1 MLRKIEKSI
10 FLSKPIIG
18 IVTRLEN
25 NMHKIN
31 KSLIDNITKCGGLCL
46 GIINEE
52 RYSYEFLDRDKLI
65 IDNILKICDGFV
77 IPGGSTESYLDKYI
91 IEYATKNNI
100 PILGICLGMQEMSSF
115 LDLEEV
121 SNHNKS
127 NRYVHKVNIDKNS
140 LLYKIF
146 KKDIYVNSRH
156 NYKIKNLNGY
166 KVVGSCL
173 DVIEAIE
180 KDDNTFN
187 VGVQWHPE
195 DIDNEELFDKYVKNI
210 SKKPVEFGKNV

>member
-121 SNHNKS
+121 PNHNKS

-166 KVVGSCL
+166 KVVGRCL

-180 KDDNTFN
+180 KEDNTFN
-187 VGVQWHPE
+187 VGIQWHPE
-195 DIDNEELFDKYVKNI
+195 DIDNEELFNYFINSTIIDKK
-210 SKKPVEFGKNV
+210 SK

>member
-25 NMHKIN
+25 NIHKIN

-180 KDDNTFN
+180 RDDNTFN

-195 DIDNEELFDKYVKNI
+195 DIDNEELFDYFINSTIFDKNF
-210 SKKPVEFGKNV
+210 K

>member
-46 GIINEE
+46 GIINEG
-52 RYSYEFLDRDKLI
+52 RYSYEFLDRDKSI

-77 IPGGSTESYLDKYI
+77 IPGGSTECYLDKYI

-195 DIDNEELFDKYVKNI
+195 DIDNEELFDYFINSTIIDKNF
-210 SKKPVEFGKNV
+210 K

>member
-25 NMHKIN
+25 NIHKIN

-180 KDDNTFN
+180 RDDNTFN

-195 DIDNEELFDKYVKNI
+195 DIDNEELFDYFINSTIIDKNF
-210 SKKPVEFGKNV
+210 K

>member
-52 RYSYEFLDRDKLI
+52 RYSNEFLDRDKLI

-180 KDDNTFN
+180 RDDNTFN

-195 DIDNEELFDKYVKNI
+195 DIDNEELFDYFINSTTIDKNF
-210 SKKPVEFGKNV
+210 K

>member
-25 NMHKIN
+25 NIHKIN

-195 DIDNEELFDKYVKNI
+195 DIDNEELFDYFINSTIIDKIFK
-210 SKKPVEFGKNV
+210 

>member
-180 KDDNTFN
+180 KEDNTFN
-187 VGVQWHPE
+187 VGIQWHPE
-195 DIDNEELFDKYVKNI
+195 DIDNEELFNYFINSTIIDKKF
-210 SKKPVEFGKNV
+210 K

>member
-65 IDNILKICDGFV
+65 IDKILKICDGFV

-121 SNHNKS
+121 PNHNKS

-180 KDDNTFN
+180 RDDNTFN

-195 DIDNEELFDKYVKNI
+195 DIDNEELFDYFINSTIIDKNF
-210 SKKPVEFGKNV
+210 K

>member
-180 KDDNTFN
+180 RDDNTFN

-195 DIDNEELFDKYVKNI
+195 DIDNEELFEYFINSTIIDKKF
-210 SKKPVEFGKNV
+210 K

>member
-52 RYSYEFLDRDKLI
+52 RYSCEFLDRDKLI

-121 SNHNKS
+121 PNHNKS

-156 NYKIKNLNGY
+156 NYKIKN
-166 KVVGSCL
+166 
-173 DVIEAIE
+173 
-180 KDDNTFN
+180 
-187 VGVQWHPE
+187 
-195 DIDNEELFDKYVKNI
+195 
-210 SKKPVEFGKNV
+210 

>member
-77 IPGGSTESYLDKYI
+77 IPGGSTESFLDKYI

-180 KDDNTFN
+180 RDDNTFN

-195 DIDNEELFDKYVKNI
+195 DIDNEELFDYFINSTIIDKIFK
-210 SKKPVEFGKNV
+210 

>member
-52 RYSYEFLDRDKLI
+52 RYSCEFLDRDKLI

-121 SNHNKS
+121 PNHNKS

-166 KVVGSCL
+166 KVAGRCL

-180 KDDNTFN
+180 KEDNTFN
-187 VGVQWHPE
+187 VGIQWHPE
-195 DIDNEELFDKYVKNI
+195 DINNEELFNYFINSTIIDKKF
-210 SKKPVEFGKNV
+210 K

>member
-52 RYSYEFLDRDKLI
+52 RYSCEFLDRDKLI

-121 SNHNKS
+121 PNHNKS

-156 NYKIKNLNGY
+156 NYNIKNLNGY
-166 KVVGSCL
+166 KVVGRCL

-180 KDDNTFN
+180 KEDNTFN
-187 VGVQWHPE
+187 VGIQWHPE
-195 DIDNEELFDKYVKNI
+195 DIDNEELFNYFINSTIIYKK
-210 SKKPVEFGKNV
+210 SK

>member
-156 NYKIKNLNGY
+156 NYKINNLNGY

-180 KDDNTFN
+180 RDDNTFN

-195 DIDNEELFDKYVKNI
+195 DIDNEELFDYFINSTIIDKIFK
-210 SKKPVEFGKNV
+210 

>member
-52 RYSYEFLDRDKLI
+52 RYSCEFLDRDKLI

-121 SNHNKS
+121 PNHNKS

-166 KVVGSCL
+166 KVVSRCL

-180 KDDNTFN
+180 KEDNTFN
-187 VGVQWHPE
+187 VGIQWHPE
-195 DIDNEELFDKYVKNI
+195 DIDNEELFNYFINSTIIDKKF
-210 SKKPVEFGKNV
+210 K

>member
-52 RYSYEFLDRDKLI
+52 RYSCEFLDRDKLI

-100 PILGICLGMQEMSSF
+100 PILGICLGMQEIGCLF
-115 LDLEEV
+115 GGRV
-121 SNHNKS
+121 VKANHLHHS
-127 NRYVHKVNIDKNS
+127 PLNRVHKVYINKKSKLYQITGTDKM
-140 LLYKIF
+140 L
-146 KKDIYVNSRH
+146 VNSRH
-156 NYKIKNLNGY
+156 HDRLICSHLYVSAISEDG
-166 KVVGSCL
+166 
-173 DVIEAIE
+173 VIEAIE
-180 KDDNTFN
+180 IPGYKFCI
-187 VGVQWHPE
+187 GVQWHPE
-195 DIDNEELFDKYVKNI
+195 NLITFDKYSQSLFK
-210 SKKPVEFGKNV
+210 EFINSCKE

>member
-77 IPGGSTESYLDKYI
+77 IPGGSTESFLDKYI

-180 KDDNTFN
+180 RDDNTFN

-195 DIDNEELFDKYVKNI
+195 DIDNEELFEYFINSTIIDKIFK
-210 SKKPVEFGKNV
+210 

>member
-25 NMHKIN
+25 NIHKIN

-77 IPGGSTESYLDKYI
+77 IPGGSTESFLDKYI

-180 KDDNTFN
+180 RDDNTFN

-195 DIDNEELFDKYVKNI
+195 DIDNEELFDYFINSTIIDKIFK
-210 SKKPVEFGKNV
+210 

>member
-65 IDNILKICDGFV
+65 IDNVLKICDGFV

-166 KVVGSCL
+166 KVAGRCL

-180 KDDNTFN
+180 RDDNTFN

-195 DIDNEELFDKYVKNI
+195 DIDNEELFDYFINSITIDKNF
-210 SKKPVEFGKNV
+210 K

>member
-77 IPGGSTESYLDKYI
+77 IPGGSTESFLDKYI

-180 KDDNTFN
+180 KEDNTFN

-195 DIDNEELFDKYVKNI
+195 DIDNEELFEYFINSTIIDKIFK
-210 SKKPVEFGKNV
+210 

>member
-180 KDDNTFN
+180 RDDNTFN

-195 DIDNEELFDKYVKNI
+195 DIDNEELFNYFINSTIIDKKF
-210 SKKPVEFGKNV
+210 K

>member
-180 KDDNTFN
+180 RDDNTFN

-195 DIDNEELFDKYVKNI
+195 DIDNEELFDYFINSTIFDKNF
-210 SKKPVEFGKNV
+210 K

>member
-121 SNHNKS
+121 PNHNKS

-180 KDDNTFN
+180 KEDNTFN
-187 VGVQWHPE
+187 VGIQWHPE
-195 DIDNEELFDKYVKNI
+195 DIDNEELFNYFINSTIIDKKF
-210 SKKPVEFGKNV
+210 K

>member
-25 NMHKIN
+25 NIHKIN

-91 IEYATKNNI
+91 IEYAIKNNI

-180 KDDNTFN
+180 RDDNTFN

-195 DIDNEELFDKYVKNI
+195 DIDNEELFEYFINSTIFDKNFK
-210 SKKPVEFGKNV
+210 

>member
-91 IEYATKNNI
+91 IDYATKNNI

-195 DIDNEELFDKYVKNI
+195 DIDNEELFDYFINSTIIDKIFK
-210 SKKPVEFGKNV
+210 

>member
-195 DIDNEELFDKYVKNI
+195 DIDNEELFDYFINSTIFDKNF
-210 SKKPVEFGKNV
+210 K

>member
-31 KSLIDNITKCGGLCL
+31 KSIIDNITKCGGLCL

-156 NYKIKNLNGY
+156 NYKIKNLNSY
-166 KVVGSCL
+166 KAVGSCL

-180 KDDNTFN
+180 RDDNTFN

-195 DIDNEELFDKYVKNI
+195 DIDNEELFDYFINSTIIDKIFK
-210 SKKPVEFGKNV
+210 

>member
-195 DIDNEELFDKYVKNI
+195 DIDNEELFDYFINSTIIDKIFK
-210 SKKPVEFGKNV
+210 

>member
-180 KDDNTFN
+180 RDDNTFN

-195 DIDNEELFDKYVKNI
+195 DIDNEELFEYFINSTIIDKIFK
-210 SKKPVEFGKNV
+210 

>member
-166 KVVGSCL
+166 KAVGSCL

-180 KDDNTFN
+180 RDDNTFN

-195 DIDNEELFDKYVKNI
+195 DIDNEELFEYFINSTIIDKIFK
-210 SKKPVEFGKNV
+210 

>member
-25 NMHKIN
+25 NIHKIN

-77 IPGGSTESYLDKYI
+77 IPGGSTESFLDKYI

-127 NRYVHKVNIDKNS
+127 NRYVHKVNIDKDS

-180 KDDNTFN
+180 RDDNTFN

-195 DIDNEELFDKYVKNI
+195 DIDNEELFDYFINSTIIDKIFK
-210 SKKPVEFGKNV
+210 

>member
-77 IPGGSTESYLDKYI
+77 IPGGSTESFLDKYI

-127 NRYVHKVNIDKNS
+127 NRYVHKVNIDKDS

-180 KDDNTFN
+180 RDDNTFN

-195 DIDNEELFDKYVKNI
+195 DIDNEELFDYFINSTTIDKNF
-210 SKKPVEFGKNV
+210 K

>member
-25 NMHKIN
+25 NIHKIN

-91 IEYATKNNI
+91 IDYATKNNI

-195 DIDNEELFDKYVKNI
+195 DIDNEELFDYFINSTIIDKIFK
-210 SKKPVEFGKNV
+210 

>member
-52 RYSYEFLDRDKLI
+52 RYSNEFLDRDKLI

-77 IPGGSTESYLDKYI
+77 IPGGSTESFLDKYI

-166 KVVGSCL
+166 KAVGSCL

-180 KDDNTFN
+180 RDDNTFN

-195 DIDNEELFDKYVKNI
+195 DIDNEELFDYFINSTIFDKNF
-210 SKKPVEFGKNV
+210 K

>member
-46 GIINEE
+46 GIINEG
-52 RYSYEFLDRDKLI
+52 RYSYEFLDRDKSI

-195 DIDNEELFDKYVKNI
+195 DIDNEELFDYFINSTIIDKNF
-210 SKKPVEFGKNV
+210 K

>member
-31 KSLIDNITKCGGLCL
+31 KSIIDNITKCGGLCL

-65 IDNILKICDGFV
+65 IDNILKMCDGFV
-77 IPGGSTESYLDKYI
+77 IPGGSTESFLDKYI

-180 KDDNTFN
+180 RDDNTFN

-195 DIDNEELFDKYVKNI
+195 DINNEELFDYFINSTTIDKNF
-210 SKKPVEFGKNV
+210 K

>member
-121 SNHNKS
+121 FNHNKS

-166 KVVGSCL
+166 KVVGTCF

-180 KDDNTFN
+180 KEDNTFN
-187 VGVQWHPE
+187 VGIQWHPE
-195 DIDNEELFDKYVKNI
+195 DIDNEELFDYFINSTIIDKNF
-210 SKKPVEFGKNV
+210 K